1 VFGGYEVGIGFSG
14 HCDAKAGEME
24 ATALAGKRSIR
35 LAATLKLIQPF
46 AGVDR

>member
-1 VFGGYEVGIGFSG
+1 MKVGIGFSG
-14 HCDAKAGEME
+14 RCSAEGAEIG

-46 AGVDR
+46 AG

>member
-1 VFGGYEVGIGFSG
+1 
-14 HCDAKAGEME
+14 ME

-46 AGVDR
+46 TDAGR